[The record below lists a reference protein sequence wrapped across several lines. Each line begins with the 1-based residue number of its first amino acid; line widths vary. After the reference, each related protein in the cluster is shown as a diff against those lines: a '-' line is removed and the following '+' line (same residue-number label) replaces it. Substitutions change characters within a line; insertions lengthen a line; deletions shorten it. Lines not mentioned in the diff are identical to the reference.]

1 MKVLLA
7 CNNRDISDFLESVR
21 VEYST
26 VTERE
31 KVIPSVISERPDV
44 LIIEDTLPG
53 RTDMLELL
61 QEAAGYTRV
70 ILHVDRFEND
80 EVTLRC
86 VKQNCAILPRNFNF
100 AELER
105 MLFGNYPGVL
115 NPVCEPAQ
123 KPAANNIRSF
133 PSRLSTRLPGRKSRH
148 RLPNLVVVYSPVSA
162 GKTFTAVNLAA
173 CAAQSGRSVAL
184 VDLDVSQ
191 SSCALWLN
199 VPPGREVL
207 AQALSDPGTP
217 GYQLQMP
224 SGLTVYSPA
233 PDRPPVIDR
242 ERLANLLGSLSQ
254 RNNLVVVDT
263 PRDLDPVLASYLFL
277 AASKIV
283 VVTDLDYARLII
295 LHGKLKTLK
304 NLIDYNRVVLVANR
318 VTTNKKVTVSDV
330 ERAGMV
336 KCRCVIPDV
345 PAPVLEGIYA
355 GKPPALFVPGLKV
368 LGELLEDE
376 QKCGTEISATF

>member
-7 CNNRDISDFLESVR
+7 SDNRDISDFLESVR

-70 ILHVDRFEND
+70 ILHVDKFEND

-86 VKQNCAILPRNFNF
+86 VKQNCAILPCNFNF

-105 MLFGNYPGVL
+105 MLFGNYPAAS
-115 NPVCEPAQ
+115 NPVCGPRTVG
-123 KPAANNIRSF
+123 NNIRSF
-133 PSRLSTRLPGRKSRH
+133 PTRLSTRLPGRKSKY

-242 ERLANLLGSLSQ
+242 GRLANLLGSLSQ
-254 RNNLVVVDT
+254 RSNLVVVDT
-263 PRDLDPVLASYLFL
+263 PRDLDPVLASYLFS

-283 VVTDLDYARLII
+283 VVADLNFSRLII

-318 VTTNKKVTVSDV
+318 VTTNRKVTVSDV

-355 GKPPALFVPGLKV
+355 GKPPALFVPELKV
-368 LGELLEDE
+368 LGGLLEDE